1 MPVKLCNTRGCNTPT
16 KTLYCKACARAIQTR
31 AGQRKGRRTPLI
43 SPLRQQAGPTED
55 DIRRQE
61 MQEWMDRRT
70 RELMG

>member
-16 KTLYCKACARAIQTR
+16 KTLYCKACALAIQTR
-31 AGQRKGRRTPLI
+31 AGKRKGRRTPL
-43 SPLRQQAGPTED
+43 PVARQATRPTED